1 MNTRITDLQDQLLD
15 AQSKFSNSEKARQ
28 KLQNQ
33 INSLTADCDTVRE
46 HVSIIT
52 LKKNSYIL

>member
-33 INSLTADCDTVRE
+33 INSLTSDCDTVNKK
-46 HVSIIT
+46 ST
-52 LKKNSYIL
+52 L

>member
-33 INSLTADCDTVRE
+33 INSLTSDCDTVNKKA
-46 HVSIIT
+46 HFNFCT
-52 LKKNSYIL
+52 LLWI